1 MWLRWLSNKLFC
13 LFQQEYNKSWDDFL
27 KRIAEE
33 SNVVGFSEHTV
44 SFKLN
49 NIIYTVWTE
58 NKFYSYGHLYRIDG
72 EEVEDSVMFRPS
84 YKVARKLYKLEIE
97 IRTKDVRSKINKIY
111 GD

>member
-27 KRIAEE
+27 KYIAEE

-49 NIIYTVWTE
+49 NRIYIQ
-58 NKFYSYGHLYRIDG
+58 FGQ
-72 EEVEDSVMFRPS
+72 
-84 YKVARKLYKLEIE
+84 
-97 IRTKDVRSKINKIY
+97 KINSILM
-111 GD
+111 GICI